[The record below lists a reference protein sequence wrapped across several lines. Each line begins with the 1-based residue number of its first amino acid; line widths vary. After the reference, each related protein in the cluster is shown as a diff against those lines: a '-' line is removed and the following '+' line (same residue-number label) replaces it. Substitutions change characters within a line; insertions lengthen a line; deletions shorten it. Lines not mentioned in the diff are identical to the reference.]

1 MELLENIRQLIINNN
16 KEELKHILTDSHP
29 YDVASILDDLEDSEV
44 DYILSLLDE
53 KELADIFE
61 YIDEDKVAKIMER
74 IDSSLSANIITEME
88 SDDAI
93 DVIKSLDSETKQKIA
108 PYISKEQLTD
118 MKELAAYDEN
128 EAGSIMTN
136 NYLKVSYKSTIP
148 QVMKIVVNES
158 NEQEIIDTIFV
169 VNEKNELVGLIDLK
183 QLIIA
188 RKDTPLKDIIETK
201 FKSCQD
207 TSEIAQAS
215 NTLKEYSLLVLP
227 VLHNKVLKGI
237 ITIDDVIDF
246 VDEEKNDDY
255 DKLAGLAGDN
265 DTKVSSVFKSR
276 IPWILI
282 LMVLSFVVSTVLG
295 LFEEIIASATILVFF
310 QTLLLDMG
318 GNAGTQSLASSV
330 VRLSKAEL
338 DTKKQIKSHLGKEA
352 LSGMALG
359 LILGLCAFIIT
370 YIFMLIKGNVEHKAI
385 ISLVIGL
392 SMSIGIFVSNFMGS
406 LIPIF
411 LSKIKVDP
419 AVASGPF
426 ITTLNDVLGVVIY
439 YSIAY
444 FVLIEGG
451 LL

>member
-1 MELLENIRQLIINNN
+1 MELLDKIKELIATKN
-16 KEELKHILTDSHP
+16 KEELKQILTESHP
-29 YDVASILDDLEDSEV
+29 YDVASIIDELEDDEV
-44 DYILSLLDE
+44 DYLISLLDK
-53 KELADIFE
+53 KEVADIFE
-61 YIDEDKVAKIMER
+61 YIDEDKVAKIIERME
-74 IDSSLSANIITEME
+74 SSLSANIISEME

-93 DVIKSLDSETKQKIA
+93 DVIKSLDSDVKQKITS
-108 PYISKEQLTD
+108 YISKEQLTD
-118 MKELAAYDEN
+118 MKELASYDET

-136 NYLKVSYKSTIP
+136 NYLKVSYKCTIP
-148 QVMKIVVNES
+148 EVMKILVNES

-169 VNEKNELVGLIDLK
+169 INEKSELVGLIDLK
-183 QLIIA
+183 KLIIA
-188 RKDTPLKDIIETK
+188 RKDTPLKNIIETK
-201 FKSCQD
+201 FKSCED
-207 TSEIAQAS
+207 TSSISQAS
-215 NTLKEYSLLVLP
+215 TILKEYSLLVLP

-246 VDEEKNDDY
+246 VDEDKNDDY

-282 LMVLSFVVSTVLG
+282 LMVLSFIVSTVLG

-330 VRLSKAEL
+330 VRLSKGEL
-338 DTKKQIKSHLGKEA
+338 DTKKHIKKHLGKEVV
-352 LSGMALG
+352 SGLVIG
-359 LILGLCAFIIT
+359 LILGICAFIIT
-370 YIFMLIKGNVEHKAI
+370 YIFMLIKGNIDHKAM

-392 SMSIGIFVSNFMGS
+392 SMSIGIFLSNFMGS

-411 LSKIKVDP
+411 LSKIKIDP

-426 ITTLNDVLGVVIY
+426 ITTLNDVFGVVIY

-444 FVLIEGG
+444 LVLIEGG

>member
-1 MELLENIRQLIINNN
+1 MDFLNELKALITEKK
-16 KEELKHILTDSHP
+16 KEELRKKVIDSHP
-29 YDVASILDDLEDSEV
+29 YDVATALNELDDEEI
-44 DYILSLLDE
+44 DYLFSSLDE
-53 KELADIFE
+53 KEVADILE
-61 YIDEDKVAKIMER
+61 YVDEEEAAKIIERMETAT
-74 IDSSLSANIITEME
+74 SANIIQEME

-93 DVIKSLDSETKQKIA
+93 DIIKSLDDETKEKIVS
-108 PYISKEQLTD
+108 YIPKEQLTD
-118 MKELAAYDEN
+118 MKELASYDET

-136 NYLKVSYKSTIP
+136 NYLKVESKCTIP
-148 QVMKIVVNES
+148 QVMKILINES

-169 VNEKNELVGLIDLK
+169 INEKKELVGLVDLK
-183 QLIIA
+183 KLIIA
-188 RKDTPLKDIIETK
+188 RKDTPLHAIMETK

-207 TSEIAQAS
+207 TSKISSAS
-215 NTLKEYSLLVLP
+215 TILKEYSLLVLP

-246 VDEEKNDDY
+246 VDEDKNDDY

-276 IPWILI
+276 IPWLLI
-282 LMVLSFVVSTVLG
+282 LMVLSFIVSTVLG

-310 QTLLLDMG
+310 QTLILDMG

-330 VRLSKAEL
+330 VRLSKQEL
-338 DTKKQIKSHLGKEA
+338 ETKKQVKNHLGKEVI
-352 LSGMALG
+352 SGLALG
-359 LILGLCAFIIT
+359 LILGICAFIIT
-370 YIFMLIKGNVEHKAI
+370 FIFMLIKGNVSHKAI

-392 SMSIGIFVSNFMGS
+392 SMSLGIFISNFMGS

-411 LSKIKVDP
+411 LSKIKIDP

-444 FVLIEGG
+444 IILIDGG